1 MNDIVQDENDK
12 PSDLLMADTYW
23 LQFLEAGVIDLKE
36 AERRAQGSLRM
47 KEIYSKDPWYAKK
60 AERDPCFWSKFYSS
74 RINS

>member
-1 MNDIVQDENDK
+1 MNDVVRDVQDK

-23 LQFLEAGVIDLKE
+23 LQFLEAGVINLKE

-47 KEIYSKDPWYAKK
+47 KEIYSRDPWYAKK
-60 AERDPCFWSKFYSS
+60 AERDPCFWSKLYSS